1 MSKYLN
7 IGIALAAVIILAVVY
22 FLGKSAGHDDGYIEG
37 KAEVQVQLDQMT
49 NQYNELVK
57 TSNAKISLLEQQAF
71 QASQEKDQ
79 LIEEYQNRLDQLSV
93 KDQSQAWSQETV
105 KAINEA
111 IK

>member
-7 IGIALAAVIILAVVY
+7 IGIVLAAVIILAIVY

-37 KAEVQVQLDQMT
+37 KAEVQIQLDQMT
-49 NQYNELVK
+49 NQYNELIK

-71 QASQEKDQ
+71 QASQEKGQ
-79 LIEEYQNRLDQLSV
+79 LIEEYQNRLDQLSI

>member
-71 QASQEKDQ
+71 QVSQEKDQ
-79 LIEEYQNRLDQLSV
+79 LIEEYQNRLDQLSI